1 MAAPSIVLP
10 TRSPYENKSSQHNAR
25 PPESPNTLSNTR
37 VMSNQDDWL
46 TQTALD
52 RQAVTGP
59 PDERQVEPDRRVV
72 RGERWKSL

>member
-10 TRSPYENKSSQHNAR
+10 TRSPYENKSSPHNAR
-25 PPESPNTLSNTR
+25 PPESSSTLSSTS

-52 RQAVTGP
+52 RQAVTRP